1 MENITN
7 YYGFIL
13 SVILLSI
20 TPGADTV
27 FILTKS
33 IAGGYKQGLAS
44 VAGIVCGLFVHTSLA
59 AFGLSVILMTSAL
72 LFNIVKIA
80 GAAYLIYLGIM
91 ALKSKSNIKLENK
104 GDVVPFFTTFR
115 QGFFTNILNP
125 KVALFFLALLPQ
137 FVKSNAESAVPFLI
151 LGLTFIFIGSLW
163 SLFLVWAS
171 ARMSQALRQSK
182 FSFYLNKA
190 AGVIFIALG
199 LNILRLRN

>member
-1 MENITN
+1 MADITN
-7 YYGFIL
+7 YCGFIL
-13 SVILLSI
+13 AVIMLSL

-33 IAGGYKQGLAS
+33 IAGGYRQGIAS
-44 VAGIVCGLFVHTSLA
+44 VAGIVCGLFVHTTLA

-91 ALKSKSNIKLENK
+91 ALKSKSSININKENASS
-104 GDVVPFFTTFR
+104 FFLVFR
-115 QGFFTNILNP
+115 QGLFTNLLNP

-137 FVKSNAESAVPFLI
+137 FVKSNAESPVPFLI
-151 LGLTFIFIGSLW
+151 LGFTFIFIGSLW

-171 ARMSQALRQSK
+171 ARISNTLRQSK
-182 FSFYLNKA
+182 FSYYLNKA

-199 LNILRLRN
+199 LNILRLKN

>member
-91 ALKSKSNIKLENK
+91 ALKSKSNIKLEDK

-137 FVKSNAESAVPFLI
+137 FVKSNAESAVLFLI

>member
-1 MENITN
+1 MADITN
-7 YYGFIL
+7 YYSFIL
-13 SVILLSI
+13 AVIMISL

-33 IAGGYKQGLAS
+33 IAGGYRQGFAS
-44 VAGIVCGLFVHTSLA
+44 VAGIVCGLFVHTTLA

-72 LFNIVKIA
+72 LFNLVKIA
-80 GAAYLIYLGIM
+80 GAVYLIYLGIM
-91 ALKSKSNIKLENK
+91 ALKSKSSININKENASSSFF
-104 GDVVPFFTTFR
+104 VVFR
-115 QGFFTNILNP
+115 QGLFTNLLNP

-137 FVKSNAESAVPFLI
+137 FVKSNAESPVPFLI
-151 LGLTFIFIGSLW
+151 LGFTFIFIGTIW

-171 ARMSQALRQSK
+171 ARMSNTLRQSK
-182 FSFYLNKA
+182 FSNYLNKA

>member
-1 MENITN
+1 MADITN

-13 SVILLSI
+13 AVIMLSL

-33 IAGGYKQGLAS
+33 IAGGYRQGIAS
-44 VAGIVCGLFVHTSLA
+44 VAGIVCGLFVHTTLA
-59 AFGLSVILMTSAL
+59 TFGLSVILMTSAL

-91 ALKSKSNIKLENK
+91 ALKSKSSININKENASS
-104 GDVVPFFTTFR
+104 FFLVFR
-115 QGFFTNILNP
+115 QGLFTNLLNP

-137 FVKSNAESAVPFLI
+137 FVKSNAESPVPFLI
-151 LGLTFIFIGSLW
+151 LGFTFIFIGSLW

-171 ARMSQALRQSK
+171 ARISNTLRQSK
-182 FSFYLNKA
+182 FSYYLNKA

-199 LNILRLRN
+199 LNILRLKN

>member
-1 MENITN
+1 MADITN

-13 SVILLSI
+13 AVIMLSL

-33 IAGGYKQGLAS
+33 IAGGYRQGIAS
-44 VAGIVCGLFVHTSLA
+44 VAGIVCGLFVHTTLA
-59 AFGLSVILMTSAL
+59 TFGLSVILMTSAL
-72 LFNIVKIA
+72 SFNIVKIA

-91 ALKSKSNIKLENK
+91 ALKSKSSININKENASS
-104 GDVVPFFTTFR
+104 FFLVFR
-115 QGFFTNILNP
+115 QGLFTNLLNP

-137 FVKSNAESAVPFLI
+137 FVKSNAESPVPFLI
-151 LGLTFIFIGSLW
+151 LGFTFIFIGSLW

-171 ARMSQALRQSK
+171 ARISNTLRQSK
-182 FSFYLNKA
+182 FSYYLNKA

-199 LNILRLRN
+199 LNILRLKN

>member
-1 MENITN
+1 MADITN

-13 SVILLSI
+13 AVIMLSL

-33 IAGGYKQGLAS
+33 IAGGYRQGIAS
-44 VAGIVCGLFVHTSLA
+44 VAGIVCGLFVHTTLA

-91 ALKSKSNIKLENK
+91 ALKSKSSININKENASS
-104 GDVVPFFTTFR
+104 FFLVFR
-115 QGFFTNILNP
+115 QGLFTNLLNP

-137 FVKSNAESAVPFLI
+137 FVKSNAESPVPFLI
-151 LGLTFIFIGSLW
+151 LGFTFIFIGSLW

-171 ARMSQALRQSK
+171 ARISNTLRQSK
-182 FSFYLNKA
+182 FSYYLNKI
-190 AGVIFIALG
+190 AGIIFITLG
-199 LNILRLRN
+199 LSILRLKN

>member
-1 MENITN
+1 MADITN

-13 SVILLSI
+13 AVIMLSL

-33 IAGGYKQGLAS
+33 IAGGYRQGIAS
-44 VAGIVCGLFVHTSLA
+44 VAGIVCGLFVHTTLA

-91 ALKSKSNIKLENK
+91 ALKSKSSININTENASS
-104 GDVVPFFTTFR
+104 FFLVFR
-115 QGFFTNILNP
+115 QGLFTNLLNP

-137 FVKSNAESAVPFLI
+137 FVKSNAESPVPFLI
-151 LGLTFIFIGSLW
+151 LGFTFIFIGSLW

-171 ARMSQALRQSK
+171 ARISNTLRQSK
-182 FSFYLNKA
+182 FSYYLNKI
-190 AGVIFIALG
+190 AGIIFITLG
-199 LNILRLRN
+199 LNILRLKN

>member
-1 MENITN
+1 MADITN

-13 SVILLSI
+13 AVIMLSL

-33 IAGGYKQGLAS
+33 IAGGYRQGIAS
-44 VAGIVCGLFVHTSLA
+44 VAGIVCGLFVHTTLA

-91 ALKSKSNIKLENK
+91 ALKSKSSININKENASS
-104 GDVVPFFTTFR
+104 FFLVFR
-115 QGFFTNILNP
+115 QGLFTNLLNP
-125 KVALFFLALLPQ
+125 KLALFFLALLPQ
-137 FVKSNAESAVPFLI
+137 FVKSNAESPVPFLI
-151 LGLTFIFIGSLW
+151 LGFTFIFIGSLW

-171 ARMSQALRQSK
+171 ARISNTLRQSK
-182 FSFYLNKA
+182 FSYYLNKA

-199 LNILRLRN
+199 LNILRLKN

>member
-7 YYGFIL
+7 YAGFIGAVIIL
-13 SVILLSI
+13 SL

-33 IAGGYKQGLAS
+33 ISGGYKQGFAS
-44 VAGIVCGLFVHTSLA
+44 VAGIVCGLFVHTALA
-59 AFGLSVILMTSAL
+59 AFGLSVILMTSSL

-91 ALKSKSNIKLENK
+91 AIRSKSSIAISSEKTSTSFK
-104 GDVVPFFTTFR
+104 KTFR

-137 FVKSNAESAVPFLI
+137 FVKGSAENPLPFLI
-151 LGLTFIFIGSLW
+151 LGLTFIVIGTIW
-163 SLFLVWAS
+163 SLFLVAAS
-171 ARMSQALRQSK
+171 SYISSSLRTSK
-182 FSFYLNKA
+182 FSMYLNKISGA
-190 AGVIFIALG
+190 IFIILG
-199 LNILRLRN
+199 LNILRLKN

>member
-7 YYGFIL
+7 YAGFIGAVIIL
-13 SVILLSI
+13 SL

-33 IAGGYKQGLAS
+33 ISGGYKQGFAS
-44 VAGIVCGLFVHTSLA
+44 VAGIVCGLFVHTALA
-59 AFGLSVILMTSAL
+59 AFGLSVILMTSSL

-91 ALKSKSNIKLENK
+91 AIRSKSSIAISSEKTSTSFK
-104 GDVVPFFTTFR
+104 KTFR

-137 FVKSNAESAVPFLI
+137 FVKGSAENPLPFLI
-151 LGLTFIFIGSLW
+151 LGLTFIVIGTIW
-163 SLFLVWAS
+163 SLFLVVAS
-171 ARMSQALRQSK
+171 SYISSSLRTSK
-182 FSFYLNKA
+182 FSMYLNKISGA
-190 AGVIFIALG
+190 IFIILG
-199 LNILRLRN
+199 LNILRLKN

>member
-91 ALKSKSNIKLENK
+91 ALKSKSKINLENK
-104 GDVVPFFTTFR
+104 GEIVPFFTTFR

-171 ARMSQALRQSK
+171 ARMFQALRQSK

-190 AGVIFIALG
+190 AGIIFIALG

>member
-91 ALKSKSNIKLENK
+91 ALKSKSKINLENK
-104 GDVVPFFTTFR
+104 GEIVPFFTTFR

>member
-91 ALKSKSNIKLENK
+91 ALKSKSKINLENK
-104 GDVVPFFTTFR
+104 GEIVPFFTTFR

-171 ARMSQALRQSK
+171 ARMSHALRQSK

>member
-91 ALKSKSNIKLENK
+91 ALKSKSKINLENK
-104 GDVVPFFTTFR
+104 GEIVPFFTTFR

-163 SLFLVWAS
+163 SLFLVWTS

-190 AGVIFIALG
+190 AGIIFIALG

>member
-7 YYGFIL
+7 YVGFIGAVIIL
-13 SVILLSI
+13 SL

-33 IAGGYKQGLAS
+33 ISGGYKQGFAS
-44 VAGIVCGLFVHTSLA
+44 VAGIVCGLFVHTALA
-59 AFGLSVILMTSAL
+59 AFGLSVILMTSSL

-91 ALKSKSNIKLENK
+91 AIRSKSSIAISSEKTSTSFK
-104 GDVVPFFTTFR
+104 KTFR

-137 FVKSNAESAVPFLI
+137 FVKGSAENPLPFLI
-151 LGLTFIFIGSLW
+151 LGLTFIVIGTIW
-163 SLFLVWAS
+163 SLFLVAAS
-171 ARMSQALRQSK
+171 SYISSSLRTSK
-182 FSFYLNKA
+182 FSMYLNKISGA
-190 AGVIFIALG
+190 IFIILG
-199 LNILRLRN
+199 LNILRLKN

>member
-1 MENITN
+1 MADITN

-13 SVILLSI
+13 AVIMLSL

-33 IAGGYKQGLAS
+33 IAGGYRHGIAS
-44 VAGIVCGLFVHTSLA
+44 VAGIVCGLFVHTTLA

-91 ALKSKSNIKLENK
+91 ALKSKSSININKENASS
-104 GDVVPFFTTFR
+104 FFLVFR
-115 QGFFTNILNP
+115 QGLFTNLLNP

-137 FVKSNAESAVPFLI
+137 FVKSNAESPVPFLI
-151 LGLTFIFIGSLW
+151 LGFTFIFIGSLW
-163 SLFLVWAS
+163 SLFLVWSS
-171 ARMSQALRQSK
+171 ARISNTLRQSK
-182 FSFYLNKA
+182 FSYYLNKA

-199 LNILRLRN
+199 LNILRLKN

>member
-13 SVILLSI
+13 AVIMLSLV
-20 TPGADTV
+20 PGADTI

-33 IAGGYKQGLAS
+33 IAGGYKQGVAS
-44 VAGIVCGLFVHTSLA
+44 VIGIICGLFIHTFLVT
-59 AFGLSVILMTSAL
+59 FGLSVLLLTSSI

-80 GAAYLIYLGIM
+80 GATYLIYLGIM
-91 ALKSKSNIKLENK
+91 SLKSKSDININK
-104 GDVVPFFTTFR
+104 EKKETSFFVTFR

-137 FVKSNAESAVPFLI
+137 FVKSSSNSPLPFLI
-151 LGLTFIFIGSLW
+151 LGLTFIFIGGLW
-163 SLFLVWAS
+163 SFFLVWA
-171 ARMSQALRQSK
+171 AAKISQTLRQSK
-182 FSFYLNKA
+182 FSYYLNKI

-199 LNILRLRN
+199 LNILKLRN

>member
-59 AFGLSVILMTSAL
+59 AFGLSVILMTSAV

-91 ALKSKSNIKLENK
+91 ALKSKSKINLENK
-104 GDVVPFFTTFR
+104 GEIVPFFTTFR

-171 ARMSQALRQSK
+171 ARMSQGLRQSK

>member
-33 IAGGYKQGLAS
+33 IEGGYKQGLAS

-59 AFGLSVILMTSAL
+59 AFGLSVILMTSTL

-91 ALKSKSNIKLENK
+91 ALKSKSKINLENK
-104 GDVVPFFTTFR
+104 GETVPFFTTFR

-190 AGVIFIALG
+190 AGIIFIALG

>member
-91 ALKSKSNIKLENK
+91 ALKSKSNIKLEDK

-190 AGVIFIALG
+190 AGIIFIALG

>member
-1 MENITN
+1 MADITN

-13 SVILLSI
+13 AVIMLLL

-33 IAGGYKQGLAS
+33 IAGGYRQGIAS
-44 VAGIVCGLFVHTSLA
+44 VAGIVCGLFVHTTLV

-91 ALKSKSNIKLENK
+91 ALKSKSSININKENASS
-104 GDVVPFFTTFR
+104 FFLVFR
-115 QGFFTNILNP
+115 QGLFTNLLNP

-137 FVKSNAESAVPFLI
+137 FVKSNAESPVPFLI
-151 LGLTFIFIGSLW
+151 LGFTFIFIGSLW

-171 ARMSQALRQSK
+171 ARISNTLRQSK
-182 FSFYLNKA
+182 FSYYLNKA

-199 LNILRLRN
+199 LNILRLKN

>member
-91 ALKSKSNIKLENK
+91 ALKSKSNIKLEDK

>member
-1 MENITN
+1 MADITN

-13 SVILLSI
+13 AVIMLSL

-33 IAGGYKQGLAS
+33 IAGGYRQGFAS
-44 VAGIVCGLFVHTSLA
+44 VAGIVCGLFVHTALA
-59 AFGLSVILMTSAL
+59 ALGLSVILMTSAL

-91 ALKSKSNIKLENK
+91 ALKSKSSININAEKSSLS
-104 GDVVPFFTTFR
+104 FFAVFR
-115 QGFFTNILNP
+115 QGLFTNLLNP

-171 ARMSQALRQSK
+171 AAMSKTLRQSK
-182 FSFYLNKA
+182 FSYYLNKI
-190 AGVIFIALG
+190 AGVIFITLG
-199 LNILRLRN
+199 LNILRLKN

>member
-1 MENITN
+1 MADITN

-13 SVILLSI
+13 AVIMLSL

-33 IAGGYKQGLAS
+33 IAGGYRQGIAS
-44 VAGIVCGLFVHTSLA
+44 VAGIVCGLFVHTTLA

-91 ALKSKSNIKLENK
+91 ALKSKSSININKENASS
-104 GDVVPFFTTFR
+104 FFLVFR
-115 QGFFTNILNP
+115 QGLFTNLLNP

-137 FVKSNAESAVPFLI
+137 FVKSNAESPVPFLI
-151 LGLTFIFIGSLW
+151 LGFTFIFIGSLW

-171 ARMSQALRQSK
+171 ARISNTLRQSK
-182 FSFYLNKA
+182 FSYYLNKA

-199 LNILRLRN
+199 KVS

>member
-33 IAGGYKQGLAS
+33 IEGGYKQGLAS

-59 AFGLSVILMTSAL
+59 AFGLSVILMTSTL

-91 ALKSKSNIKLENK
+91 ALKSKSKINLENK
-104 GDVVPFFTTFR
+104 GEIVPFFTTFR

-190 AGVIFIALG
+190 AGIIFIALG

>member
-33 IAGGYKQGLAS
+33 IAGGYRQGLAS

-91 ALKSKSNIKLENK
+91 ALKSKSKINLENK
-104 GDVVPFFTTFR
+104 GEIVPFFTTFR

-190 AGVIFIALG
+190 AGIIFIALG

>member
-59 AFGLSVILMTSAL
+59 AFGLSVILMTSAV

-91 ALKSKSNIKLENK
+91 ALKSKSKINLENK
-104 GDVVPFFTTFR
+104 GEIVPFFTTFR

-199 LNILRLRN
+199 LSILRLRN

>member
-91 ALKSKSNIKLENK
+91 ALKSKSKINFENK
-104 GDVVPFFTTFR
+104 GEIVPFFTTFR

-171 ARMSQALRQSK
+171 ARMFQALRQSK

-190 AGVIFIALG
+190 AGIIFIALG

>member
-44 VAGIVCGLFVHTSLA
+44 VAGIVCGFFVHTSLA

-182 FSFYLNKA
+182 FSYYLNKI
-190 AGVIFIALG
+190 AGVIFITLG

>member
-91 ALKSKSNIKLENK
+91 ALKSKLNIKLENK

-182 FSFYLNKA
+182 FSYYLNKI
-190 AGVIFIALG
+190 AGVIFITLG

>member
-91 ALKSKSNIKLENK
+91 ALKSKSKINLENK
-104 GDVVPFFTTFR
+104 GEIVPFFTTFR

-151 LGLTFIFIGSLW
+151 LGLTFIFIGLLW

-190 AGVIFIALG
+190 AGIIFIALG

>member
-59 AFGLSVILMTSAL
+59 AFGLSVILMTSAV

-91 ALKSKSNIKLENK
+91 ALKSKSKINLENK
-104 GDVVPFFTTFR
+104 GEIVPFFTTFR

-163 SLFLVWAS
+163 
-171 ARMSQALRQSK
+171 
-182 FSFYLNKA
+182 
-190 AGVIFIALG
+190 
-199 LNILRLRN
+199 

>member
-1 MENITN
+1 MDDITN

-13 SVILLSI
+13 AVILLSI

-33 IAGGYKQGLAS
+33 IAGGYKHGFVS
-44 VAGIVCGLFVHTSLA
+44 VFGIVCGLFVHTSLA
-59 AFGLSVILMTSAL
+59 ACGLSIILMTSSI
-72 LFNIVKIA
+72 LFNVVKIA
-80 GAAYLIYLGIM
+80 GACYLIYLGIVS
-91 ALKSKSNIKLENK
+91 LKSNSKFTFNNKHKSSSFVTI
-104 GDVVPFFTTFR
+104 FR

-137 FVKSNAESAVPFLI
+137 FVKNNATSPLPFII

-171 ARMSQALRQSK
+171 ASVSKTLRESK
-182 FSFYLNKA
+182 FSFYLNKI
-190 AGVIFIALG
+190 AGIIYITLG
-199 LNILRLRN
+199 LNILRLKN

>member
-1 MENITN
+1 MADITN

-13 SVILLSI
+13 AVIMLSL

-33 IAGGYKQGLAS
+33 IAGGYRQGIAS
-44 VAGIVCGLFVHTSLA
+44 VAGIVCGLFVHTTLA

-91 ALKSKSNIKLENK
+91 ALKSKSSININKENASS
-104 GDVVPFFTTFR
+104 FFLVFR
-115 QGFFTNILNP
+115 QGLFTNLLNP

-137 FVKSNAESAVPFLI
+137 FVKSNAESPVPFLI
-151 LGLTFIFIGSLW
+151 LGFTFIFIGSLW

-171 ARMSQALRQSK
+171 ARISNTLRQSK
-182 FSFYLNKA
+182 FSYYLNKI
-190 AGVIFIALG
+190 AGIIFITLG
-199 LNILRLRN
+199 LNILRLKN

>member
-1 MENITN
+1 MADITN

-13 SVILLSI
+13 AVIMLSL

-33 IAGGYKQGLAS
+33 IAGGYRQGIAS
-44 VAGIVCGLFVHTSLA
+44 VAGIVCGLFVHTTLA

-91 ALKSKSNIKLENK
+91 ALKSKSSININKENASS
-104 GDVVPFFTTFR
+104 FFLVFR
-115 QGFFTNILNP
+115 QGLFTNLLNP

-137 FVKSNAESAVPFLI
+137 FVKSNAESPVPFFNIRFYIYFHRLI
-151 LGLTFIFIGSLW
+151 ME
-163 SLFLVWAS
+163 LV
-171 ARMSQALRQSK
+171 
-182 FSFYLNKA
+182 FSV
-190 AGVIFIALG
+190 GIS
-199 LNILRLRN
+199 